1 MPTRRTPANTRIT
14 EPSAVEQAAMEL
26 ATVQPTVPEPADFV
40 GTPDGDSTPIEDTA
54 TYDWSVDNST
64 PEMFNTEAEQ
74 LRALLYSGPQPD
86 SIAGYVFT
94 AIGSAGV
101 NAPYGPDVT
110 TAFRSDLATV
120 IGDWAVEG
128 IQRLNTNAAAL
139 DQIAADHR
147 ASVGQ

>member
-14 EPSAVEQAAMEL
+14 EPSAAEQAAMEL
-26 ATVQPTVPEPADFV
+26 ATVQSTVPEPTDFV

-54 TYDWSVDNST
+54 TYDWSADQST
-64 PEMFNTEAEQ
+64 PELFTLEAVA
-74 LRALLYSGPQPD
+74 LREGLRSGPQPD
-86 SIAGYVFT
+86 TVEAYVLTAVTAAT
-94 AIGSAGV
+94 AIATERG
-101 NAPYGPDVT
+101 
-110 TAFRSDLATV
+110 DLTRAV
-120 IGDWAVEG
+120 AYWAVEG